1 MTNYLQLPTVKLD
14 VPVLQFG
21 SIIVILGLIKSLL
34 SPPTDGGEHLI
45 HTDTDQEEWSKQLC
59 VVVHLVAIRL
69 PLEEGGTVV
78 ESLGGVIIVSMTH
91 PNRIVFSMKYSFSER
106 LVVTIG

>member
-1 MTNYLQLPTVKLD
+1 M
-14 VPVLQFG
+14 
-21 SIIVILGLIKSLL
+21 
-34 SPPTDGGEHLI
+34 
-45 HTDTDQEEWSKQLC
+45 
-59 VVVHLVAIRL
+59 AIRL